1 MNIFLPI
8 ALLLA
13 VSFPVAAKDLY
24 VDASSGDDSVTYA
37 ENSSNN
43 PWRSIGRAA
52 WGSTSRAAIN
62 SSQAA
67 QAGDTV
73 IVNAGVYTTSQ
84 MSGERYIPAYN
95 PANSG
100 NASNPII
107 FRANGLVT
115 LRSNS
120 SSGGGPIIGTQ
131 NKSHIMWDGFFIDEP
146 NLQTVSDTAPVVI
159 WDSNNIT
166 IQNLTINGVNSGW
179 NDNHNGIRVENS
191 SDSLVTNNRIYGI
204 RNGGMNANGA
214 AVMVYGSSNITFE
227 HNEISDSGSGIFIKG
242 RNPGPFVVRYNKI
255 YDIDSGAVVIGQV
268 GTSQA
273 QNGALIYQNILR
285 DSAEGVTLIGY
296 DSSSP
301 ANINIVNNTIDNCTT
316 GGLMLKPSTAGYLNI
331 LIQNNIVTNSSVG
344 IQAEDI
350 SDLSEVTFS
359 HNIYSGNSTLARLQ
373 YTNYSF
379 SSWLANQ
386 GKDTEG
392 SMQVNPQY
400 VNLSSNDFRLS
411 ASSPAINAG
420 VDILNLRSVDSTASV
435 NMGAYLTGSEIIGIT
450 SSLATVPQSPIMF
463 P

>member
-1 MNIFLPI
+1 MNIFIPL

-13 VSFPVAAKDLY
+13 LSFPVAAKNLY

-37 ENSSNN
+37 ANSSSN

-52 WGSTSRAAIN
+52 WGSTSRSAVNA
-62 SSQAA
+62 SQAA

-100 NASNPII
+100 NSANPII
-107 FRANGLVT
+107 FRADGLVT

-131 NKSHIMWDGFFIDEP
+131 GRSHIMWDGFFIDEP

-204 RNGGMNANGA
+204 RNSGMNANGA

-227 HNEISDSGSGIFIKG
+227 HNDVSDSGSGIFIKG
-242 RNPGPFVVRYNKI
+242 RNPGPFIVRYNNI

-273 QNGALIYQNILR
+273 QNGAQIYQNVLR
-285 DSAEGVTLIGY
+285 DSAEGVTLVGY

-301 ANINIVNNTIDNCTT
+301 ANIYIVNNTIDNCST
-316 GGLMLKPSTAGYLNI
+316 GGLMLKPSTTGYLNI
-331 LIQNNIVTNSSVG
+331 VIKNNIVTNSSVG

-350 SDLSEVTFS
+350 SDLSQVTFS
-359 HNIYSGNSTLARLQ
+359 HNLYSGNSVLARRQ

-379 SSWLANQ
+379 SSWLSNMN
-386 GKDTEG
+386 KDTEG
-392 SMQVNPQY
+392 SMEINPQY
-400 VNLSSNDFRLS
+400 VNLTSNDFRLS
-411 ASSPAINAG
+411 ASSPAIDGG
-420 VDILNLRSVDSTASV
+420 VDILNLRSADASASI
-435 NMGAYLTGSEIIGIT
+435 NMGAYLTGSEVIGIT
-450 SSLATVPQSPIMF
+450 GNLATVPQAPLMF